1 MRRLAL
7 LLLIAPLACA
17 PTDPEIAAWEEQASG
32 ITIIRDDWGVPH
44 IYGETDADAVFGM
57 IYAQAEDD
65 FNRIEQNYLLSMGR
79 MAEAEGEA
87 EIWRDLR
94 MRLFID
100 PAAMQALYARSPA
113 WLRALMDAWA
123 DGLNWYLHTHPEVT
137 PRVITR
143 FEPWMALTFS
153 EGSIGGDIE
162 RVSLRDLESF
172 YGRRGSAAVAGNLP
186 DAGQLVPADLYA
198 SAREPL
204 VPLHAEPVGSNGF
217 AIAPSNSATGNAL
230 LWINPH
236 TSFFFREELHMVS
249 REGLDAYGAVTWG
262 QFFVYQG
269 FNEDAGWMHTSSG
282 VDNIDE
288 FLETVV
294 EREDGLFYRYGDE
307 ERPVVERVITVP
319 YRSGDSLAHRTF
331 KSYRTHHGPVVRAEG
346 DRWVAVSLME
356 DPLGALAQSYSRTK
370 ARNYAEYRETM
381 EGHTNS
387 SNNTVFADSEGNI
400 AYFHSNFIPRRDPRF
415 DYARPVDGSDPAT
428 DWNGVLSIDESP
440 NVLNPPNGWIQNT
453 NNWPY
458 SAAGEHSPDREDYPA
473 YVQTG
478 GENARGVNAVRVL
491 SRRTDFTMDSLTEAA
506 FDPYLSAFAD
516 MIPPLV
522 AAWDAAPASPLK
534 DGLAGPIE
542 ALRGWDFG
550 WGLESVPTTV
560 AVYWGEEVFPRVAPV
575 ARGAGSS
582 VAEAM
587 RLPAARTPILE
598 ALRAATDTLV
608 AHFGSW
614 ETPWGEVNRFQRL
627 TGDIEQ
633 PFSDDGPSIPVG
645 FTSSR
650 WGSLA
655 SFGARAWPGTVKRY
669 GTSGNSF
676 VAVVEFG
683 DSLRARAVTAGGLN
697 SDPANPHFNDQAERY
712 AAGDLREVYFYRSQ
726 LDGHIER
733 EYRPGQ

>member
-1 MRRLAL
+1 
-7 LLLIAPLACA
+7 
-17 PTDPEIAAWEEQASG
+17 
-32 ITIIRDDWGVPH
+32 
-44 IYGETDADAVFGM
+44 
-57 IYAQAEDD
+57 
-65 FNRIEQNYLLSMGR
+65 
-79 MAEAEGEA
+79 
-87 EIWRDLR
+87 
-94 MRLFID
+94 
-100 PAAMQALYARSPA
+100 
-113 WLRALMDAWA
+113 
-123 DGLNWYLHTHPEVT
+123 
-137 PRVITR
+137 
-143 FEPWMALTFS
+143 
-153 EGSIGGDIE
+153 
-162 RVSLRDLESF
+162 
-172 YGRRGSAAVAGNLP
+172 
-186 DAGQLVPADLYA
+186 
-198 SAREPL
+198 
-204 VPLHAEPVGSNGF
+204 
-217 AIAPSNSATGNAL
+217 
-230 LWINPH
+230 
-236 TSFFFREELHMVS
+236 
-249 REGLDAYGAVTWG
+249 
-262 QFFVYQG
+262 
-269 FNEDAGWMHTSSG
+269 
-282 VDNIDE
+282 
-288 FLETVV
+288 
-294 EREDGLFYRYGDE
+294 
-307 ERPVVERVITVP
+307 
-319 YRSGDSLAHRTF
+319 
-331 KSYRTHHGPVVRAEG
+331 
-346 DRWVAVSLME
+346 
-356 DPLGALAQSYSRTK
+356 
-370 ARNYAEYRETM
+370 
-381 EGHTNS
+381 
-387 SNNTVFADSEGNI
+387 
-400 AYFHSNFIPRRDPRF
+400 
-415 DYARPVDGSDPAT
+415 VDGSDPAT

-697 SDPANPHFNDQAERY
+697 SDPTNPHFNDQAERY